1 MFTPSGSTPLH
12 IAWISH
18 PRDRMKGFMWR
29 SKSSIAF
36 TSCEKT
42 KAEVTMNWRAGY
54 FNWCFFGGKRIGYL
68 YSKSG
73 LKSFQIKESESFEK
87 GTSPPSVKNG
97 LQTWI
102 LPLRTPS
109 QSFPVFAYEICNG
122 KTAPQVLFSGPTWHT
137 SFACHL
143 RAKSKSI
150 IFKPLGF
157 QFKIWRAIL
166 GSVFDHP
173 TFSVLNRLL
182 FGAYN
187 IHGMVD
193 VCILSIKILPNSFPV
208 EGS

>member
-109 QSFPVFAYEICNG
+109 QSFPVFAYEICNE
-122 KTAPQVLFSGPTWHT
+122 KQVRRCCFPAPPDTLLSHATFVQSPSPSSSSPWAFN
-137 SFACHL
+137 
-143 RAKSKSI
+143 SK
-150 IFKPLGF
+150 FDGA
-157 QFKIWRAIL
+157 QQ
-166 GSVFDHP
+166 GTVFDHP
-173 TFSVLNRLL
+173 TFSEHWWSWWDDIHGGMIDVCTLL
-182 FGAYN
+182 FA
-187 IHGMVD
+187 
-193 VCILSIKILPNSFPV
+193 
-208 EGS
+208 